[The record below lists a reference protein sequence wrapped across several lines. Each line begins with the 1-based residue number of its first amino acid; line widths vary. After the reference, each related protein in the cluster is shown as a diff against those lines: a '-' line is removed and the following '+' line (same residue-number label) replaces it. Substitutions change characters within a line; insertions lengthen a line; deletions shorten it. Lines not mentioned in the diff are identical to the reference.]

1 MQAAAQH
8 LSPSFQAKS
17 EINDHSHSTSLNSA
31 YQVSRY
37 ISALSIIEAFPCGRK
52 QP

>member
-1 MQAAAQH
+1 MQPAAQH

-17 EINDHSHSTSLNSA
+17 QSNDHSHSTSWKSA
-31 YQVSRY
+31 YKVSRN
-37 ISALSIIEAFPCGRK
+37 IFTLKIIAALPCGAK